1 VSSAD
6 RDNARLPARVE
17 ALLSEWPLP
26 EKDEQEWEARAQAIQ
41 ARLLEAQP
49 KTSADLL
56 RPPFP
61 SSAGEDGPD
70 QQRPSSPKLTDIARA
85 VRESKPDH
93 QLTDAARARR
103 DSKPDPNLTEM
114 AKESLSLASQA
125 RAAAPE
131 LAARVRAAQAAQ
143 VSAVATPAPESAG
156 GQAEPPRSQ
165 TPLEPTP
172 GNRRAPLYALIGG
185 GLALAA
191 AVALVVRTKS
201 EAPADSFQAQAPA
214 AAPAASAAPSEPPA
228 PLAERGGVN
237 VEDLKPAPES
247 PESKIAEMPRGV
259 SRRAPMY
266 RRDPESPSPRA
277 PKPAPAESQGIA
289 PAEPPLKPADGRTGL
304 PEKPSTGAVQA
315 ALGSVIGGARS
326 CVSGQDRPSNA
337 TVVFGSDGRVQGVT
351 VGGAATGTPAAA
363 CIRSALEKARV
374 HPFAKPTFS
383 ASVTIRPN

>member
-1 VSSAD
+1 MSPAD
-6 RDNARLPARVE
+6 RDDARLPARVE

-41 ARLLEAQP
+41 ARLLDAQH
-49 KTSADLL
+49 KSSADLL

-61 SSAGEDGPD
+61 SSSGEDGAD
-70 QQRPSSPKLTDIARA
+70 QQRASSPKLTDIARA

-93 QLTDAARARR
+93 LGDAARARR
-103 DSKPDPNLTEM
+103 DSKPDQNLTEI
-114 AKESLSLASQA
+114 AKASLSIASQA

-143 VSAVATPAPESAG
+143 APAVATPVPEGPSAP
-156 GQAEPPRSQ
+156 AEPPRSEQ
-165 TPLEPTP
+165 RVEPAP
-172 GNRRAPLYALIGG
+172 GNRRGPLYAVIGG

-191 AVALVVRTKS
+191 ALAVVVRTKND
-201 EAPADSFQAQAPA
+201 APTESLQAQAPA
-214 AAPAASAAPSEPPA
+214 ATAPAASAAPSEPP
-228 PLAERGGVN
+228 PPVVEPDGVD
-237 VEDLKPAPES
+237 VEDLQPGELAPD
-247 PESKIAEMPRGV
+247 SKIAQMPRHRPARPA
-259 SRRAPMY
+259 SK
-266 RRDPESPSPRA
+266 PEAKAAR
-277 PKPAPAESQGIA
+277 PKGPEPQSAPAEGIA
-289 PAEPPLKPADGRTGL
+289 AEPPLKPADGRTGL

-337 TVVFGSDGRVQGVT
+337 TIVFGSDGRVQSVT
-351 VGGAATGTPAAA
+351 VGGAAAGTPAAG

-374 HPFAKPTFS
+374 NPFAKPTFS